1 MPKETVCRNQVK
13 WWTQVKPSPTLNRL
27 STMIKLMIPNN
38 NGGKAKEEERMT
50 KCQNLIP
57 QNKKMLKFPAMGF
70 PVI

>member
-1 MPKETVCRNQVK
+1 
-13 WWTQVKPSPTLNRL
+13 
-27 STMIKLMIPNN
+27 MIKLMIPNN

>member
-38 NGGKAKEEERMT
+38 NGGKTKEEEKNDKISELNT
-50 KCQNLIP
+50 TE
-57 QNKKMLKFPAMGF
+57 
-70 PVI
+70 